1 MKKILFVFVILL
13 TVSCSGNVVPIV
25 EAELEDFCNRENAGK
40 EIFIGHEGEAAGS
53 VDLTFSGLFTIL
65 QMNAQMGHPMFSFC
79 ENITIEKLDNG
90 DVYLRRP
97 VGRDELGLVFHFT
110 VDKAVIISGDATMF
124 GLQDSD
130 AFNVITL
137 VFSMMTG
144 MEDEEIMTLNAED
157 LFR

>member
-13 TVSCSGNVVPIV
+13 TVSCSGNGVPLD
-25 EAELEDFCNRENAGK
+25 EAELEDFCSRKNTGK

-53 VDLTFSGLFTIL
+53 VDLSFSGLFTIL

-79 ENITIEKLDNG
+79 ENITIEKLDTG

-110 VDKAVIISGDATMF
+110 EDKAVIISGDATMF
-124 GLQDSD
+124 GLHDSD

-144 MEDEEIMTLNAED
+144 MDDEEIMTLNAED
-157 LFR
+157 RFK